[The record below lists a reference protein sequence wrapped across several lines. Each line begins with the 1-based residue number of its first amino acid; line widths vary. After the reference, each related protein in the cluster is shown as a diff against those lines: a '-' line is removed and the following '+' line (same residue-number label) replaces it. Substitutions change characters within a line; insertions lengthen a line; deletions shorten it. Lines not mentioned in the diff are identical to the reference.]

1 MMNDLLILREKPQT
15 TTLYMLAGWR
25 QWADAGSISS
35 ALPKYLIQETNARK
49 IGEIKPNGFYLF
61 QIPGTH
67 HLLRPTVKLQ
77 DGYRQS
83 FSTKR
88 NEFYYTGIAESG
100 LLIFLGDEPHMNVEQ
115 YAEVF
120 LQAVQELGVKRV
132 VSLGGVYGAMP
143 YDKERQ
149 ISCLYSLKRMKAEL
163 EAYALQFSDYEG
175 GATIGTYL
183 VDQAEPLDIEF
194 LDLYAF
200 VPAYDFAQSLGQPQG
215 ISVEN
220 DFKAWYD
227 VMRRFNHMTGLGI
240 DLADL
245 QRRSDE
251 LIAALDDKIAEVEAE
266 MPQLS
271 VREYMENLDTEFNE
285 QPFMPLDDVWEQG
298 LQDLFDDLDEG

>member
-83 FSTKR
+83 FSAKR
-88 NEFYYTGIAESG
+88 NEFYYTGTAESG